1 MTRVMFV
8 DAEPP
13 RWSTLRPKCRPRHQ
27 PETEILASAP
37 HLRPQFWLRE
47 AADREETCVWPRGR
61 GWSGELSIW
70 REWNLSGRPDR
81 RGRRTKRR
89 RDVGRPGQ
97 NTGSAQRQRSKA
109 SRGQG
114 HQRCASYS
122 QRSKASRGQGHQR
135 CATYSQRSKASRG
148 QGHRVV
154 RPTLSGQ
161 RPAKVKVTGVHRV
174 VRPTTPS
181 PPTLGVVSRVQYIEL
196 SADMSL
202 GYGNGSDS
210 PHRTRLK
217 TCRSARVMV
226 ATARIANITC
236 RILSFRCLSVPH
248 VGSRAHVKVA
258 SRIVRRSVDQLT
270 CRSATE
276 WR

>member
-1 MTRVMFV
+1 MR
-8 DAEPP
+8 
-13 RWSTLRPKCRPRHQ
+13 TLAALSVSGQRPAGVKV
-27 PETEILASAP
+27 TS
-37 HLRPQFWLRE
+37 
-47 AADREETCVWPRGR
+47 
-61 GWSGELSIW
+61 
-70 REWNLSGRPDR
+70 
-81 RGRRTKRR
+81 
-89 RDVGRPGQ
+89 
-97 NTGSAQRQRSKA
+97 
-109 SRGQG
+109 
-114 HQRCASYS
+114 
-122 QRSKASRGQGHQR
+122 
-135 CATYSQRSKASRG
+135 
-148 QGHRVV
+148 VV

-236 RILSFRCLSVPH
+236 RILSFRCGKFFGRQIKLTH
-248 VGSRAHVKVA
+248 VGFRAHVKVA

-276 WR
+276 MIATARIAHISRRNVDQLTCRSATEMIATARIAHISRRNVDQLTCRSAMEWR

>member
-1 MTRVMFV
+1 MFV

-13 RWSTLRPKCRPRHQ
+13 RWSTLRPKCRPQHS

-47 AADREETCVWPRGR
+47 AADREETCVWTRGR
-61 GWSGELSIW
+61 GWSRELSIW
-70 REWNLSGRPDR
+70 RKWNLSGRPDR

-114 HQRCASYS
+114 HQRCA
-122 QRSKASRGQGHQR
+122 
-135 CATYSQRSKASRG
+135 TYSQRSKASRG

-154 RPTLSGQ
+154 RPTLSDQ

-226 ATARIANITC
+226 ATASIANITC
-236 RILSFRCLSVPH
+236 RILSFRCGKFFGRQIKLTH
-248 VGSRAHVKVA
+248 VGFRAHVKIA